1 MFSKRVLIIVGVVIF
16 IIANIII
23 LTISG
28 GRQAT
33 QGFGRVALF
42 IVAPFQGFVSDT
54 IRQSN
59 RIWVTYFSLAST
71 AQENATLKRSLRE
84 SRAQYEQVREIELSN
99 LRLRKLLDFKASLAD
114 RAIAAEVIGTDPS
127 QWFKAIIIN
136 KGRSDG
142 LKKGLPVVVP
152 EGIAGQVTD
161 VGPYYAKVML
171 IIDRNSA
178 VDALVQRTRARG
190 IIKGEST
197 GQCLFQFVLRKED
210 VQLGDRIVTS
220 GLDGVFPKGQPVGV
234 VSGVLKRSS
243 GIFQEVSVKPFIDFE
258 KLEEVLVVLN
268 PFQHELTNLR

>member
-84 SRAQYEQVREIELSN
+84 SRAQYEQLREIELSN

>member
-1 MFSKRVLIIVGVVIF
+1 MFSKRVLIIVGVVLF
-16 IIANIII
+16 VIANIII
-23 LTISG
+23 LSISG

-42 IVAPFQGFVSDT
+42 FVAPFQEVVSDT
-54 IRQSN
+54 IRVSS
-59 RIWVTYFSLAST
+59 RIWETYFTLAST
-71 AQENATLKRSLRE
+71 AQENVALKRSLRE
-84 SRAQYEQVREIELSN
+84 SRAQTNQLREIELSN
-99 LRLRKLLDFKASLAD
+99 QRLRRLLDFQTSLAD

-152 EGIAGQVTD
+152 EGVAGQVTD
-161 VGPYYAKVML
+161 VSNHYAKVML

-178 VDALVQRTRARG
+178 VDALVQRNRARG

-197 GQCLFQFVLRKED
+197 GKCLFQFVLRKED

-220 GLDGVFPKGQPVGV
+220 GLDGVFPKGQPIGE
-234 VSGVLKRSS
+234 VSGVVKRSS
-243 GIFQEVSVKPFIDFE
+243 GIFQEVTITPYIDFE

-268 PFQHELTNLR
+268 PYQHELTNLQ